1 MLYVLPAQRW
11 YHDLRRGIRRPVRLD
26 SLAGLPVTVLCGGKL
41 FPEEVTGVVLAE
53 VLLALC
59 MRGATVVIA
68 GELGPTHPDSRFCAL
83 VALHQ
88 MPMGGVIH
96 GFPSLAY
103 GAALC
108 SAMNEP
114 VGDDA

>member
-1 MLYVLPAQRW
+1 M
-11 YHDLRRGIRRPVRLD
+11 D

-41 FPEEVTGVVLAE
+41 FPDEVTGVVLAE

-83 VALHQ
+83 VALRQ
-88 MPMGGVIH
+88 MPIRGVIH

-103 GAALC
+103 GAALGC
-108 SAMNEP
+108 TRNEP
-114 VGDDA
+114 VGEDE